1 MSNETPE
8 LNPYASPAIP
18 DALVQ
23 QPVVSTY
30 EMLKDVKRF
39 RSEIHALGGLW
50 IAVGVLPIGMG
61 ILALLETALASQ
73 FSSENLVTAGMF
85 LVIGCPFLVIGA
97 FTCCKQ
103 MWAVYV
109 GLIVSYV
116 LAGLSLPFCNLL
128 VALICL
134 GGVFGG
140 HRIISWSQE
149 LRRKGIPLTTRPRDI
164 KTPIHLPP
172 FS

>member
-1 MSNETPE
+1 M
-8 LNPYASPAIP
+8 NPYASPAIP

-39 RSEIHALGGLW
+39 RSEIHALGGVW
-50 IAVGVLPIGMG
+50 IAVGAFPLGMG
-61 ILALLETALASQ
+61 ILALLEIALDSR
-73 FSSENLVTAGMF
+73 FSFENLATAGMF
-85 LVIGCPFLVIGA
+85 LVIGCPFVIVGV

-103 MWAVYV
+103 MWAVYA
-109 GLIVSYV
+109 GLIMAYV
-116 LAGLSLPFCNLL
+116 LAGLSLPFCNLF
-128 VALICL
+128 VALLSL

-149 LRRKGIPLTTRPRDI
+149 LRRKGIPLTTHPRDI